1 MSLRSPHASVEGA
14 VLARFRQIES
24 GDGALR
30 SLVLVGEAGALRHAR
45 ALDDEA
51 ADGTEPRPLA
61 GLTFVVKDNIDVAGQ
76 VTSCASHGHLG
87 VPAAYDAPVVT
98 RLRAAG
104 AVLLGRANMDELA
117 MGASTAT
124 SVHGATRNPH
134 DHRRSPGGSS
144 GGCAA
149 AVAAGLADLAVGT
162 DTGGSVREPAAQ
174 CGVLGLAPSPGL
186 VPVGGVVPFD
196 PTCDRVGPIAADAG
210 VLAAALATMTGRTPR
225 PVRGTGPGPGSGP
238 GLGLGGSAELAGLR
252 VGLVTELSDATN
264 QPGVLARLHE
274 SADRLRALGAVVRPA
289 TVPDAPR
296 ALAAY
301 LDLTSVAAARE
312 LAPWL
317 AGGRCGPEVVR
328 RLRLGRS
335 LAEHRPG
342 VLAEAAEVRQR
353 LRAQVAAALTDHDVL
368 LSPTL
373 PTTAPLFAPA
383 GPPNASVADPMLAPY
398 TDCWTV
404 VANLAGVPA
413 LSVPAGT
420 SPADGMPV
428 GVMLTGSVGSD
439 DRLVALGALLAR
451 PCPLPDQPVPD

>member
-1 MSLRSPHASVEGA
+1 MSLPRPRASVEDS
-14 VLARFRQIES
+14 VLARLRRIDS
-24 GDGALR
+24 ADGSLR
-30 SLVLVGEAGALRHAR
+30 SLVLVDELGALRHAR
-45 ALDDEA
+45 ALDAEVA
-51 ADGTEPRPLA
+51 AGSVPRPLA
-61 GLTFVVKDNIDVAGQ
+61 GLTYVVKDNIDVAGQ
-76 VTSCASHGHLG
+76 VTACANHGHDG
-87 VPAAYDAPVVT
+87 MPAVHDAPVVA

-104 AVLLGRANMDELA
+104 AVVLGRANMDELA

-124 SVHGATRNPH
+124 SVHGATRNPY

-149 AVAAGLADLAVGT
+149 AVASGLADLAVGT

-196 PTCDRVGPIAADAG
+196 RSCDRVGPIAADAG
-210 VLAAALATMTGRTPR
+210 VLAAALTTMTGGTPR
-225 PVRGTGPGPGSGP
+225 PGAGRGTDGPRAG
-238 GLGLGGSAELAGLR
+238 AEPAGLR
-252 VGLVTELSDATN
+252 VGLVTELADATN

-274 SADRLRALGAVVRPA
+274 SADLLRALGAEVVPT

-301 LDLTSVAAARE
+301 LDLTSAAAARV

-317 AGGRCGPEVVR
+317 ASGRCGPEVVR

-335 LAEHRPG
+335 LAEQRPAA
-342 VLAEAAEVRQR
+342 LAEAAEVRQR

-413 LSVPAGT
+413 LSVPAGV

-428 GVMLTGSVGSD
+428 GVMLTGAVGSD
-439 DRLVALGALLAR
+439 HRLVALGALLAR
-451 PCPLPDQPVPD
+451 PCPLPDLPVPD

>member
-1 MSLRSPHASVEGA
+1 MSLRSPRGRVEDA
-14 VLARFRQIES
+14 VLTRLRLVEAL
-24 GDGALR
+24 DGALR
-30 SLVLVGEAGALRHAR
+30 SLVLVDAEGALRHAR
-45 ALDDEA
+45 ALDAEA
-51 ADGTEPRPLA
+51 ADGTPPRPLA
-61 GLTFVVKDNIDVAGQ
+61 GLVFVVKDNIDVAGQ
-76 VTSCASHGHLG
+76 VTACGSRAHTG
-87 VPAAYDAPVVT
+87 VPAVYDAPVVV

-124 SVHGATRNPH
+124 SVHGATRNPF

-149 AVAAGLADLAVGT
+149 AVAAGLADFAVGT

-174 CGVLGLAPSPGL
+174 CGVLGLAPSSRL
-186 VPVGGVVPFD
+186 VPTGGVVPFD
-196 PTCDRVGPIAADAG
+196 ASCDRVGPIAADAG

-225 PVRGTGPGPGSGP
+225 SGP
-238 GLGLGGSAELAGLR
+238 HAHPDPGVAGLR
-252 VGLVTELSDATN
+252 VGLVTELADATN

-274 SADRLRALGAVVRPA
+274 SADRLRALGAVVEPA
-289 TVPDAPR
+289 AVPDAPR
-296 ALAAY
+296 ALEAY
-301 LDLTSVAAARE
+301 LDLTSAAAARA

-317 AGGRCGPEVVR
+317 ARGGCGPEVVR

-335 LAEHRPG
+335 LAEHRPA
-342 VLAEAAEVRQR
+342 VLVEAAEVRQR

-428 GVMLTGSVGSD
+428 GVMLTGPDGSD
-439 DRLVALGALLAR
+439 DRLVALGALVAL
-451 PCPLPDQPVPD
+451 PCPLPRHPAPG

>member
-1 MSLRSPHASVEGA
+1 MSLPRPRASVEDA
-14 VLARFRQIES
+14 VLARLRRIDS
-24 GDGALR
+24 ADGSLR
-30 SLVLVGEAGALRHAR
+30 SLVLVDELGALRHAR
-45 ALDDEA
+45 ALDAEVA
-51 ADGTEPRPLA
+51 AGSVPRPLA
-61 GLTFVVKDNIDVAGQ
+61 GLTYVVKDNIDVAGQ
-76 VTSCASHGHLG
+76 VTACASHGHDGL
-87 VPAAYDAPVVT
+87 PAVHDAPVVA

-104 AVLLGRANMDELA
+104 AVVLGRANMDELA

-124 SVHGATRNPH
+124 SVHGATRNPY

-149 AVAAGLADLAVGT
+149 AVASGLADLAVGT

-174 CGVLGLAPSPGL
+174 CGVLGLAPSPGFA
-186 VPVGGVVPFD
+186 PAGGVVPFD
-196 PTCDRVGPIAADAG
+196 PSCDRVGPIAADAG
-210 VLAAALATMTGRTPR
+210 VLAAALTTMTGGTPR
-225 PVRGTGPGPGSGP
+225 PRLGRGTDGPR
-238 GLGLGGSAELAGLR
+238 GGAELAGLR
-252 VGLVTELSDATN
+252 VGLVTELADATN

-274 SADRLRALGAVVRPA
+274 SADLLRALGAEVVPA

-301 LDLTSVAAARE
+301 LDLTSVAAARV

-317 AGGRCGPEVVR
+317 ASGRCGPEVVR

-335 LAEHRPG
+335 LAEQRPAA
-342 VLAEAAEVRQR
+342 LAEAAEVRQR

-428 GVMLTGSVGSD
+428 GVMLTGAVGSD
-439 DRLVALGALLAR
+439 HRLVALGALLAR
-451 PCPLPDQPVPD
+451 PCPLPDQPVAD

>member
-1 MSLRSPHASVEGA
+1 MSLRSPRASVEDA
-14 VLARFRQIES
+14 VLARLRLIDS
-24 GDGALR
+24 ADGSLR
-30 SLVLVGEAGALRHAR
+30 SLVLVDEAGALRHAR
-45 ALDDEA
+45 SLDAEVA
-51 ADGTEPRPLA
+51 GGSVPRPLA
-61 GLTFVVKDNIDVAGQ
+61 GLTYVVKDNIDVAGQ
-76 VTSCASHGHLG
+76 VTACASHGHHG
-87 VPAAYDAPVVT
+87 VPAVYDAPVVA

-104 AVLLGRANMDELA
+104 AVMLGRANMDELA

-124 SVHGATRNPH
+124 SVHGATRNPY

-149 AVAAGLADLAVGT
+149 AVAVGLADLAVGT
-162 DTGGSVREPAAQ
+162 DTGGSIREPAAQ

-196 PTCDRVGPIAADAG
+196 GSCDRVGPIAADAA
-210 VLAAALATMTGRTPR
+210 VLAAALTTMAGGKPR
-225 PVRGTGPGPGSGP
+225 PRTDGTDGPRDG
-238 GLGLGGSAELAGLR
+238 AQLAGLR
-252 VGLVTELSDATN
+252 VGLVTELADATN

-274 SADRLRALGAVVRPA
+274 SADLLRALGADVVPA

-301 LDLTSVAAARE
+301 LDLTSATAARV

-317 AGGRCGPEVVR
+317 ASGRCGPEVVR

-335 LAEHRPG
+335 LAEQRPAA
-342 VLAEAAEVRQR
+342 LAEAAEVRQR

-413 LSVPAGT
+413 LSVPAGV

-428 GVMLTGSVGSD
+428 GVMLTGAVGSD
-439 DRLVALGALLAR
+439 ARLVALGALLAR
-451 PCPLPDQPVPD
+451 PCPLPDQPVAD